1 MPVYFF
7 TGIYRIFIS
16 FGEKNMKKG
25 KRKGGVIRKKRKK
38 GRGKG
43 VKREEKTKGEE
54 LGKNSILQEEKRY
67 IFTNI

>member
-25 KRKGGVIRKKRKK
+25 KRKEGGIRKK